1 MNYFVELK
9 VLNDGIEKNF
19 IGRIWCEY
27 SSKKVRKEVVTG
39 EIVKL
44 TAKELNVS
52 THDINWH
59 PEKYQ
64 DNYSYSIEKYDQSI
78 HDILFP
84 ENNIEDVWVER
95 KVVETDR

>member
-1 MNYFVELK
+1 MNHFVELK
-9 VLNDGIEKNF
+9 VVNDGIEKNF

-27 SSKKVRKEVVTG
+27 SSKKVRKEVVT
-39 EIVKL
+39 EEVVNL
-44 TAKELNVS
+44 VAKELNVS
-52 THDINWH
+52 TVDINWH

-64 DNYSYSIEKYDQSI
+64 DSFNYLIEKYDESI

-84 ENNIEDVWVER
+84 ETNEDVWVER